1 MDRYIPE
8 TILAHVKSNEFL
20 VLKNM
25 LVPLIK
31 NIEQIQKRNKELILI
46 QKEHSKQIE
55 RKTSQFENLLTEQDI
70 RNELFSG
77 SFFTDENNKNISLPH
92 YSQPYYSHYFA
103 CCFLQ
108 TSAQHQITAHKQ
120 THNFA

>member
-1 MDRYIPE
+1 MDKYIPG

-20 VLKNM
+20 DLKNK

-31 NIEQIQKRNKELILI
+31 NIEQIQKRNEELILI
-46 QKEHSKQIE
+46 QKKHSKQIE

-92 YSQPYYSHYFA
+92 YSQPYYPHYFA
-103 CCFLQ
+103 FCFLQ
-108 TSAQHQITAHKQ
+108 TSAQHQITAHEQ

>member
-1 MDRYIPE
+1 MDRYIPGP
-8 TILAHVKSNEFL
+8 ILAHVKSNEFL
-20 VLKNM
+20 DLKNM

-31 NIEQIQKRNKELILI
+31 NIEQIQKRNE
-46 QKEHSKQIE
+46 EHSKQIE

-70 RNELFSG
+70 PNELFSG

-92 YSQPYYSHYFA
+92 YCQPYFPHYFA

-120 THNFA
+120 THNFT